1 MAGPGVNGK
10 PDPEARG
17 TTWRLAEVLR
27 ATGGECLSGPRET
40 AFGGVSTDTRSLRP
54 GELFVALRGERHD
67 GHDFVAEALR
77 RGAAGVLVEARATEA
92 QHAARGAGG
101 RAALIAVADT
111 LRALG
116 DLASFHRRRRRAFV
130 LAITGSNGKTTT
142 RRMTA
147 AVLARRYAVLE
158 PERNWNNLVGVPL
171 TLLRLE
177 PGHEAAVLELGT
189 NRPGEIARL
198 TEICAPDAGLITN
211 IGPAHLEGLGSLEG
225 VLAEKAALVYGLAPD
240 RSALLNAD
248 DPLLRRLGRECGRRV
263 ILFGTGEEAHV
274 RAAGVEVAPGRTAF
288 DLATDAGNARVEL
301 PVAGACFVGNALAA
315 AAAGR
320 LLGLPPEE
328 IAAGLAA
335 FRPAPGR
342 LEIRELPGG
351 ITVIDDSY
359 NANPAS
365 VRAAIETLSALRGA
379 ARGIVVLGE
388 MRELGAGAAAWHR
401 EAGRLAAQSGAA
413 RLYAC
418 GPWSGEVARGACEA
432 GLSPA
437 AVVTGGREEIGA
449 ALRETLRP
457 GDWVLVKGS
466 RAAAMEAIV
475 EMLSRRTPR
484 EG

>member
-1 MAGPGVNGK
+1 MSAPGVNGK
-10 PDPEARG
+10 TPSAAYG
-17 TTWRLAEVLR
+17 TTWRLAEVLS
-27 ATGGECLSGPRET
+27 ATGGERLCGPGDST
-40 AFGGVSTDTRSLRP
+40 FGGISTDTRTLRP

-67 GHDFVAEALR
+67 GHAFLAEALA
-77 RGAAGVLVEARATEA
+77 RGAAGVLVEARAAETRRA
-92 QHAARGAGG
+92 IRNAGG
-101 RAALIAVADT
+101 PVVAIAVADT

-142 RRMTA
+142 RRM
-147 AVLARRYAVLE
+147 AVSVLERRYAVLE

-177 PGHEAAVLELGT
+177 AGHQAAVLELGT

-225 VLAEKAALVYGLAPD
+225 VLAEKAALVSGLAPG
-240 RSALLNAD
+240 RCAVLNAD
-248 DPLLRRLGRECGRRV
+248 DPLLRRLARECDRPV
-263 ILFGTGEEAHV
+263 LLFGTHAEAAV
-274 RAAGVEVAPGRTAF
+274 RAAEIEIAPGKTAF
-288 DLATDAGNARVEL
+288 DLLTDAGSARVQL

-320 LLGLPPEE
+320 LLELSPAE

-342 LEIRELPGG
+342 LEVRNLPGG

-365 VRAAIETLSALRGA
+365 VRAAIDTLAALRGA

-388 MRELGAGAAAWHR
+388 MRELGTEAAARHR
-401 EAGRLAAQSGAA
+401 EAGRLAAESGAA
-413 RLYAC
+413 KLYAC
-418 GPWSGEVARGACEA
+418 GPWNGEVARGAREA

-437 AVVTGGREEIGA
+437 DVVIGSREEIGA
-449 ALRETLRP
+449 ALREALQP

-466 RAAAMEAIV
+466 RAAGMEAIV
-475 EMLSRRTPR
+475 QMLFPRPSR